1 MRIGIVSDVHGN
13 LEALNSTLLF
23 LNGQIDFLAVLGDTI
38 GYGPDPEEC
47 IEIIRTEA
55 HLVLKG
61 NHEEGII
68 TGNYST
74 FKDIARVSLLWTEKN
89 ISSGS
94 LIAIKNFR
102 EKEEVD
108 DILFVHASIS
118 QPLFKYILSEKDAEE
133 EFTILDKTLCFI
145 GHTHMPA
152 GYRKKAEEK
161 RIEIIHPD
169 FSGKM
174 EIERKQGYKY
184 IINVGSTGQPRD
196 GFPFACAAIYDTEK
210 SLFAL
215 YRIEYPAE
223 ITRKKIIE
231 KGLPSILARRVVQGI

>member
-23 LNGQIDFLAVLGDTI
+23 LNRQIDFLAVLGDTI

-152 GYRKKAEEK
+152 GYR
-161 RIEIIHPD
+161 
-169 FSGKM
+169 
-174 EIERKQGYKY
+174 RK
-184 IINVGSTGQPRD
+184 
-196 GFPFACAAIYDTEK
+196 
-210 SLFAL
+210 
-215 YRIEYPAE
+215 
-223 ITRKKIIE
+223 RKK
-231 KGLPSILARRVVQGI
+231 KG